1 MTIGGGG
8 MTEQVQWADDVEPD
22 ILASGT
28 PSRFDETVGDYAADQ
43 INIPKI
49 RHPVFVRS
57 EYDALSDVVM
67 YWFSKYCDVL
77 ETSSATMEGVKID
90 ALNLAFDD
98 PEDVFGS
105 LDSQGDRHQ
114 RIKKIVQHIRKALAL
129 KDRDRIANRIEV
141 LEEARLEELDYGDRP
156 LSPKSL
162 EAFESFLK
170 REPCLKYPILTLSPD
185 GFVFAE
191 WEAAPNQYF
200 AVKFLGT
207 NDDVRYVIFAP
218 KPGYPDK
225 RLRTSG
231 DATVDTLMSY
241 AESHGVR
248 NWVGME
254 DE

>member
-1 MTIGGGG
+1 
-8 MTEQVQWADDVEPD
+8 MTEQVQWTDDVEPD
-22 ILASGT
+22 LPASGS

-43 INIPKI
+43 FSVPNI
-49 RHPVFVRS
+49 RHPGFLRS
-57 EYDALSDVVM
+57 GHDALPD
-67 YWFSKYCDVL
+67 YWLWKNCDVL
-77 ETSSATMEGVKID
+77 ETSSATMGVVSLD
-90 ALNLAFDD
+90 ALTLAFDD
-98 PEDVFGS
+98 PEDVFS
-105 LDSQGDRHQ
+105 SVDAQSDRHQ
-114 RIKKIVQHIRKALAL
+114 RIETIVQHIRKALAL
-129 KDRDRIANRIEV
+129 EDRDRIANRIEV

>member
-1 MTIGGGG
+1 
-8 MTEQVQWADDVEPD
+8 MTEQVQWADDVEPY
-22 ILASGT
+22 ILASDT

-43 INIPKI
+43 IRAPEI
-49 RHPVFVRS
+49 RHPGFVQS
-57 EYDALSDVVM
+57 EYDALRELGM
-67 YWFSKYCDVL
+67 LSKL
-77 ETSSATMEGVKID
+77 RALLKTSSTTMGGVRVD

-98 PEDVFGS
+98 PEDVFSS
-105 LDSQGDRHQ
+105 LDAQSDRHQ
-114 RIKKIVQHIRKALAL
+114 RIKKIVQHIRKAVAL
-129 KDRDRIANRIEV
+129 EDRDRIADRIEV

-170 REPCLKYPILTLSPD
+170 RELGLKYPILTLSPD

-191 WEAAPNQYF
+191 WEVAPNQYF
-200 AVKFLGT
+200 AVKFLGA

-218 KPGYPDK
+218 KPGHPEK
-225 RLRTSG
+225 RVRTSG

-241 AESHGVR
+241 AEPHGVR
-248 NWVGME
+248 SWVGMA